1 MESYYSKCIFVKKLC
16 QIVTFNIYMIHNLR
30 FVQVITVFPEYGH
43 NLIRDFANELHN
55 RNVSVDSLNQRLYS

>member
-16 QIVTFNIYMIHNLR
+16 QIVTLNIYMIHNLR
-30 FVQVITVFPEYGH
+30 FVQVITVLPEYGH
-43 NLIRDFANELHN
+43 NLMRDFANELHN